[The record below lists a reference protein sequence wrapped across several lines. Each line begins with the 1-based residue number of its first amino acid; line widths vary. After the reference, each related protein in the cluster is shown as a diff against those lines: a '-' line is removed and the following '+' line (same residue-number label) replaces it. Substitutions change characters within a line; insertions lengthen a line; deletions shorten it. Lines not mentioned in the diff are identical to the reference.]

1 LACVSR
7 EGRRN
12 CRCFGRASIIDF
24 DWEAIPVD
32 ESDPENQDMAILV
45 ASIEED
51 FVKGEDGTVK
61 MKGGQLAALLL
72 SHSCRPGD

>member
-1 LACVSR
+1 
-7 EGRRN
+7 
-12 CRCFGRASIIDF
+12 
-24 DWEAIPVD
+24 
-32 ESDPENQDMAILV
+32 MAILV